1 MNVMENFEY
10 IEPTRPRSS
19 MGKKL
24 LLGLACLYPLFVL
37 ALTLVNALEPRRTGL
52 LGLSAVFGPYLFL
65 PLLLLVPLA
74 FMRGAHILRL
84 LLVVCAVAYGLRF
97 PPSLLGGAP
106 QGTPGALQLSVLHW
120 NTLAGGSQSEI
131 LEVLKKKGAG
141 IVGIS
146 EANWQWLQ
154 NDPEI
159 AELYP
164 YRRGVQARGPV
175 SGQAVLSVYP
185 VIEQGVV
192 EPSSE
197 VWGGVPRAVWAR
209 LDVGLG
215 RTVVVVVAHPPPG
228 RTCGRSTFP
237 RGCYD
242 TSIRDRQ
249 IELIAGFMR
258 PYLEAGERL
267 LLLGDFNVT
276 EREPAYADLSS
287 GLQDAHRVA
296 GTGIGATW
304 RPRQIISQPFALLRI
319 DYIFSSLNITP
330 LALQTDCTPG
340 ASDHCIVEGK
350 FEVK

>member
-1 MNVMENFEY
+1 MEHIEY
-10 IEPTRPRSS
+10 MEPTGPRRGV
-19 MGKKL
+19 GKKL

-37 ALTLVNALEPRRTGL
+37 ALTVVNVLEPRRTGL
-52 LGLSAVFGPYLFL
+52 LGLSEVFAPYFFL

-74 FMRGAHILRL
+74 FIRGAHFLRL
-84 LLVVCAVAYGLRF
+84 LLVLCAVAYGLRY
-97 PPSLLGGAP
+97 PPSFLAGAP

-120 NTLAGGSQSEI
+120 NTLAGGSQREI
-131 LEVLKKKGAG
+131 LEVLKEKGSG

-159 AELYP
+159 AKLYP
-164 YRRGVQARGPV
+164 YRRGVQVKGPLT
-175 SGQAVLSVYP
+175 GEALLSIYP
-185 VIEQGVV
+185 IIDQGLV

-197 VWGGVPRAVWAR
+197 AWDGAPRAVWGR

-237 RGCYD
+237 RNCYD
-242 TSIRDRQ
+242 TTARDSQ
-249 IELIAGFMR
+249 IALVSSFVR
-258 PYLEAGERL
+258 SYLEAGEHL
-267 LLLGDFNVT
+267 LLMGDFNVT
-276 EREPAYADLSS
+276 EREPAYDDLSL

-304 RPRQIISQPFALLRI
+304 RPLAMSNQPFALLRI
-319 DYIFSSLNITP
+319 DYIFSSPNITP
-330 LALQTDCTPG
+330 LSLQADCTPS
-340 ASDHCIVEGK
+340 ASDHCIVEGA